1 LRGIHENRRCLKHL
15 ASIHSLGHITRDF
28 SAECSEF
35 VDKVVQVTNGRLGS
49 MIPGQEE
56 FVLDK
61 WWRNR
66 CETDICKVVVTIVD
80 VGESIELWG

>member
-1 LRGIHENRRCLKHL
+1 M
-15 ASIHSLGHITRDF
+15 
-28 SAECSEF
+28 
-35 VDKVVQVTNGRLGS
+35 DKVVKVTDRSLGS

-66 CETDICKVVVTIVD
+66 CETNICKVVVTIVD
-80 VGESIELWG
+80 VGESVELWG